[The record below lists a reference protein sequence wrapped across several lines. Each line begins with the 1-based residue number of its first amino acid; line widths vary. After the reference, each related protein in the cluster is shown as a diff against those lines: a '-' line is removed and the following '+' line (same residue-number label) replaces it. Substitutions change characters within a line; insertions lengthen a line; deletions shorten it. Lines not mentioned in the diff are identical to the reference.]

1 MKQSTEYKTKGNT
14 FFGQGE
20 YKKAIDEYENALMTC
35 PESVYK
41 ERAIYFG
48 NIAACHLKQVQ
59 KPNQIY
65 IYIYLKTKEL
75 GIE

>member
-1 MKQSTEYKTKGNT
+1 MEYKAKGNA

-48 NIAACHLKQVQ
+48 NIAACHLKQVR
-59 KPNQIY
+59 NY
-65 IYIYLKTKEL
+65 
-75 GIE
+75 